1 MEQDA
6 QGMAANAD
14 HKCAMDG
21 DNENDA
27 DEINTSSRTNSD
39 AN

>member
-1 MEQDA
+1 M
-6 QGMAANAD
+6 QGMAAKAD
-14 HKCAMDG
+14 CKCAMDG

-27 DEINTSSRTNSD
+27 DEINRGSRSNAD